1 MYKSK
6 FKKFGGEQIPDVVEY
21 IKEIMEREPGSVVSV
36 GCDSIQVRRRTI
48 YAVTVMIYDTEVKK
62 GAHVVFFRESC
73 PKIRETQERL
83 YKEAQF
89 LHDVGTWIND
99 ELEKVGVTRD
109 LPELEKRKYKY
120 HLQKSAGEYA
130 NIELHNEEAVVR
142 NLVMTDVDLM
152 DTKATIDFIA
162 KAKPS
167 LIIDA
172 AAKVGGIGA
181 NNSFPVEF
189 LADNLTIQSNLM
201 NAAHKAGVPNFVF
214 LGSSC
219 IYPRNCAQPIKE
231 EYLMTGPLEETN
243 SAYAVA
249 KIAGIEMV
257 NSYRKEYGTKWI
269 SLMPTNLY
277 GPRDNF
283 DLAAS
288 HVLPAFIRRFV
299 EAAESGASKVTLW
312 GSGAPLREFLHV
324 DDLAKAVV
332 LAAEKYDS
340 SMHLNVGTGEDLS
353 IKALAQKVAN
363 AAGFTGQIE
372 WDASKPDGTPRK
384 VLDVSR
390 MRALGWKPTITLD
403 EGIASTI
410 AWYKE
415 ANARGEVR
423 K

>member
-1 MYKSK
+1 MTVIVAGATGLAGSAIVKA
-6 FKKFGGEQIPDVVEY
+6 FEAAGQEVVG
-21 IKEIMEREPGSVVSV
+21 IN
-36 GCDSIQVRRRTI
+36 RT
-48 YAVTVMIYDTEVKK
+48 V
-62 GAHVVFFRESC
+62 
-73 PKIRETQERL
+73 
-83 YKEAQF
+83 
-89 LHDVGTWIND
+89 
-99 ELEKVGVTRD
+99 
-109 LPELEKRKYKY
+109 
-120 HLQKSAGEYA
+120 
-130 NIELHNEEAVVR
+130 
-142 NLVMTDVDLM
+142 VDLM
-152 DTKATIDFIA
+152 DAKATEDFISRS
-162 KAKPS
+162 KPS
-167 LIIDA
+167 LIVDA

-181 NNSFPVEF
+181 NNSYPVEF
-189 LADNLTIQSNLM
+189 LGDNITIQGNLM
-201 NAAHKAGVPNFVF
+201 RAAYKADVANFVF

-219 IYPRNCAQPIKE
+219 IYPRDCAQPIKE
-231 EYLMTGPLEETN
+231 EYLMTGPLEATN

-299 EAAESGASKVTLW
+299 EAAESGVEKVTLW

-324 DDLAKAVV
+324 DDLAQAVV
-332 LAAEKYDS
+332 LTSEKYDS
-340 SMHLNVGTGEDLS
+340 NLHLNVGTGEDLS
-353 IKALAQKVAN
+353 IKELAQKVAD
-363 AAGFTGQIE
+363 AAGFAGEIE
-372 WDASKPDGTPRK
+372 WDSTKPDGTPRK

-390 MRALGWKPTITLD
+390 IKALGWKPAITLE
-403 EGIASTI
+403 EGIASTV

>member
-1 MYKSK
+1 MTVIVAGATGLAGSAI
-6 FKKFGGEQIPDVVEY
+6 FKAFESQGQEVIGLN
-21 IKEIMEREPGSVVSV
+21 RSVV
-36 GCDSIQVRRRTI
+36 
-48 YAVTVMIYDTEVKK
+48 
-62 GAHVVFFRESC
+62 
-73 PKIRETQERL
+73 
-83 YKEAQF
+83 
-89 LHDVGTWIND
+89 
-99 ELEKVGVTRD
+99 D
-109 LPELEKRKYKY
+109 LK
-120 HLQKSAGEYA
+120 
-130 NIELHNEEAVVR
+130 
-142 NLVMTDVDLM
+142 
-152 DTKATIDFIA
+152 DTKATEDFIA
-162 KAKPS
+162 KSKPS
-167 LIIDA
+167 LIVDA

-181 NNSFPVEF
+181 NNSYPVEF
-189 LADNLTIQSNLM
+189 LSDNLTIQSNLM
-201 NAAHKAGVPNFVF
+201 RAAHKAGVLNFVF

-219 IYPRNCAQPIKE
+219 IYPRDCAQPIKE
-231 EYLMTGPLEETN
+231 EYLMAGPLEVTN

-299 EAAESGASKVTLW
+299 EAAESGARKVTLW

-332 LAAEKYDS
+332 LASEKYDS

-353 IKALAQKVAN
+353 IKALAEKVAN
-363 AAGFTGQIE
+363 TAGFTGQIE

-390 MRALGWKPTITLD
+390 MKALGWKPTITLE